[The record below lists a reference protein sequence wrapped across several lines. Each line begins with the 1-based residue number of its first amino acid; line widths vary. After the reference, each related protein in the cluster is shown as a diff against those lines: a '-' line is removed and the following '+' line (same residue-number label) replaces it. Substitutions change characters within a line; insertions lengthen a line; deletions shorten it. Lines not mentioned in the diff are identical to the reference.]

1 MMTAMASGSP
11 IILDGLR
18 EAMKRLEHRAE
29 VAASIRCESSSLQ
42 DAALRTRPRWAA
54 GTAMLVATGHQATFR
69 HPGILV
75 KDFVAA
81 AIAKRLGGAAFRL
94 LVDQDVHA
102 IGPLRV
108 PSRDAA
114 GRWRAYA
121 IPCNEPLRDC
131 PTGRRPPITL
141 SIDRLPPT
149 VPAEWSDRIA
159 TIDRALRA
167 AADEPS
173 AALQVARAFD
183 ALAGSVEALPA
194 PHPATEL
201 LATPIG
207 RIILEAIAE
216 DPQRCAACFNEALR
230 IDPRAARHL
239 EIEADRVKVPLWS
252 IGWCRPRERMHLDPR
267 AASSERLAILREAA
281 TAEPSRLAPRGLLM
295 TGLVRL
301 VADLFIHGRGGWRY
315 DRVTER
321 WFADWLG
328 ATLAPMAMAT
338 ADLRLPL
345 GETTASS
352 DSLRRRWHDP
362 LARDSSGPSETKS
375 RLLQAIEAAP
385 RGSASRRAAF
395 RAMHRDLEIRR
406 EQRGTPPPPLR
417 GDATAAVA
425 SSREWAFPLH
435 APNAIDALRAEAER
449 VVRDAIDAM
458 PGGC

>member
-81 AIAKRLGGAAFRL
+81 SIADALGGSVFRL

-183 ALAGSVEALPA
+183 ALAGSVEVLPA
-194 PHPATEL
+194 PRPATGL

-207 RIILEAIAE
+207 QAILEAIAD
-216 DPQRCAACFNEALR
+216 DPHACAATFNAALR
-230 IDPRAARHL
+230 LDPRAARPL
-239 EIEADRVKVPLWS
+239 SIEADRVEVPLWA
-252 IGWCRPRERMHLDPR
+252 IAPTRPRERVHLDRRESR
-267 AASSERLAILREAA
+267 AQRLDRLREAA
-281 TAEPSRLAPRGLLM
+281 TARPSRLAPRGLLM
-295 TGLVRL
+295 TGMVRL

-328 ATLAPMAMAT
+328 ATLSPMVMAT

-345 GETTASS
+345 GETADSNE
-352 DSLRRRWHDP
+352 SLRQRWHDP

-385 RGSASRRAAF
+385 RGSAVRRAAYH
-395 RAMHRDLEIRR
+395 AMHRDLETRR
-406 EQRGTPPPPLR
+406 RQCGTPPPPPR
-417 GDATAAVA
+417 GDDAAA
-425 SSREWAFPLH
+425 IAASREWAFPLY
-435 APNAIDALRAEAER
+435 APTAIDALRADAER
-449 VVRDAIDAM
+449 VVRDAIAAM
-458 PGGC
+458 PGRS